1 MSDLFERILLLKQAP
16 IFSKVSTEDLRVV
29 AHELEEEACFIGER
43 VFDINDPSDRMYII
57 EYGKIGISLETN
69 PGKKEF
75 IVELGAKECFGE
87 MGMFD
92 DKPRSATAYVIED
105 SGLLALEKS
114 KLRALIINYPELS
127 LGIMGSI
134 SSRLRDANLRLK
146 KN

>member
-16 IFSKVSTEDLRVV
+16 IFLKVSTEDLRVV

-92 DKPRSATAYVIED
+92 DKPRSATAYVMED